1 MSNSNQN
8 KQELRHLVDN
18 AHHCLNQLLKTDDFD
33 EQVIYY
39 ETLEDIIEYI
49 YRNIRPSSFKDRKEE
64 IKMYFQTKAHEERFN
79 EVKNTYGY
87 NLGNEQKAFVYLAT
101 SDILREAKLINVKEG
116 CLLSNSNYNP
126 SHLSTSQ
133 LRLTKFALNLFNSAN
148 DCDTMAD
155 VIDCLDMNNRRML
168 VEAISIRA
176 EV

>member
-1 MSNSNQN
+1 
-8 KQELRHLVDN
+8 
-18 AHHCLNQLLKTDDFD
+18 
-33 EQVIYY
+33 
-39 ETLEDIIEYI
+39 
-49 YRNIRPSSFKDRKEE
+49 
-64 IKMYFQTKAHEERFN
+64 MYFQTKAHEERFN

-87 NLGNEQKAFVYLAT
+87 NLDNEQKAFVYLAT

-133 LRLTKFALNLFNSAN
+133 LRLTKFALNLFNSVN
-148 DCDTMAD
+148 DCDAIAD

-176 EV
+176 GV